1 MKVVLLAHTQ
11 LSENFYDSFDEYN
24 EFLEYDGNKID
35 KFNTTDGQVVALT
48 AIRTCYSANKP
59 SEILEKEGERYFGR
73 KAADGK
79 GGTDADR
86 LIRQIVSSKHLST
99 LEHLSFTFA
108 IEGVSRALLAQLTR
122 HRVGFSFSVQ
132 SQRYNRYFKDEIR
145 ELKNVLE
152 RYKNE
157 QKRDG
162 HCKLTIGEELRL
174 VDMYLSGMSTRDIS
188 KETGISHTTINGILH
203 AHNVEMRK
211 GNESVVDHDFFE
223 KIDSHRKAQI
233 LGFICADGS
242 VGSYEKSKENVKY
255 TCHQLGIEVNSIDGY
270 YLQYILYDLKSRN
283 SLSSSKRGTN
293 SICIVS
299 EKIVSDLNRL
309 GVTQN
314 KTLTLDLSKIIENV
328 PSEYM
333 NSFMLGYFEG
343 DGYISKPNNSNALII
358 TTGSETAAKQIQQ
371 IIKQH
376 VNIENVYLRKGDD
389 AYRIAIHGE
398 KEIEKTLCWMYRDI
412 DLDRVL
418 QRKLITASYS
428 FKAVDE
434 LRKKKLLEISTSHN
448 FVMPENILNKPE
460 ATFIMLDYFKLIK
473 DSYVNMVANGLPQED
488 ARAITGQGMTCNLVM
503 TANLRALLDFYE
515 KRKPGNGA
523 QWEIAEL
530 AERLKD
536 EVVTVEPWTKPFF
549 EQA

>member
-1 MKVVLLAHTQ
+1 MNVKLIAHTQ
-11 LSENFYDSFDEYN
+11 LSKRFFNENIESYLKNSE
-24 EFLEYDGNKID
+24 LKW
-35 KFNTTDGQVVALT
+35 TTDGQIVSLM
-48 AIRTCYSANKP
+48 AIRTCYSSNKP
-59 SEILEKEGERYFGR
+59 SEILEKEGEKYFGR
-73 KAADGK
+73 TASDGQ
-79 GGTDADR
+79 GGTEADR
-86 LIRQIVSSKHLST
+86 LFRQIVASKHLST

-108 IEGVSRALLAQLTR
+108 IEGISRACLAQLTR
-122 HRVGFSFSVQ
+122 HRVGFSYSVQ

-145 ELKNVLE
+145 ELKNVLD

-157 QKRDG
+157 QKRNG
-162 HCKLTIGEELRL
+162 HCKLTIGEELRI

-188 KETGISHTTINGILH
+188 KETGIFHTTINGILR

-242 VGSYEKSKENVKY
+242 VGSYEKNKENVKY
-255 TCHQLGIEVNSIDGY
+255 TCHQLSIEVNSIDGY
-270 YLQYILYDLKSRN
+270 YLQYILDDLKSRN

-328 PSEYM
+328 PPEYM
-333 NSFMLGYFEG
+333 NSFILGYFEG
-343 DGYISKPNNSNALII
+343 DGYVSKPDSDNALII
-358 TTGSETAAKQIQQ
+358 TTGSKTAAEQIQQ

-376 VNIENVYLRKGDD
+376 VNIENVYLRKGND

-398 KEIEKTLCWMYRDI
+398 KEIEKTLCWMYKDI

-434 LRKKKLLEISTSHN
+434 LRKKKLLEIADRHN
-448 FVMPENILNKPE
+448 FVMPKSILDKPE
-460 ATFIMLDYFKLIK
+460 ATFTMLDYFKLIK

-488 ARAITGQGMTCNLVM
+488 ARAITGQGMTCNLIL
-503 TANLRALLDFYE
+503 TANLRALLDFYA
-515 KRKPGNGA
+515 KRRKGSGA

-530 AERLKD
+530 AERLRE
-536 EVVTVEPWTKPFF
+536 EVVAVEPWLDPFF
-549 EQA
+549 EQAKY